1 MSTHRNNRIVHDQ
14 GQIYRLQLEERSYL
28 QETHNQTELHIKE
41 IAGLDI
47 GEFQAVAKGS
57 LKENEYVNIKKELFI
72 KSNGR
77 AHIIFDIQ
85 KLQNFTLAIANP
97 NDRPIH
103 GALYVSPDNG
113 HYASTINKIE
123 IENGKLE
130 IIDCQKRLRF
140 VKVEILGQTGDKG
153 LIFLQGEK

>member
-1 MSTHRNNRIVHDQ
+1 MSTEKNNRIVRDQ
-14 GQIYRLQLEERSYL
+14 GQIFRLQREERSYL

-47 GEFQAVAKGS
+47 GEFQAMTRS
-57 LKENEYVNIKKELFI
+57 LGENEYVNIKKELFI
-72 KSNGR
+72 KSTGK

-97 NDRPIH
+97 NDRSIQ
-103 GALYVSPDNG
+103 GSLYVSPDNG

-130 IIDCQKRLRF
+130 ILDCQKKLRF
-140 VKVEILGQTGDKG
+140 VKVEIWGQTGDKG
-153 LIFLQGEK
+153 LVFLQGEK

>member
-1 MSTHRNNRIVHDQ
+1 MSTEKSNRIIRDQ
-14 GQIYRLQLEERSYL
+14 GQIFRLQREERSYL

-47 GEFQAVAKGS
+47 GEFQAMTRSFG
-57 LKENEYVNIKKELFI
+57 ENEYVNIKKELFI
-72 KSNGR
+72 KSTGK

-85 KLQNFTLAIANP
+85 RLQNFTLAIANP
-97 NDRPIH
+97 NDRSIH
-103 GALYVSPDNG
+103 GSLYVSPDNG

-130 IIDCQKRLRF
+130 ILDCQKKLRF
-140 VKVEILGQTGDKG
+140 VKVEIMGQTGDKG
-153 LIFLQGEK
+153 LVFLQGEK

>member
-1 MSTHRNNRIVHDQ
+1 MSTEKNNRIVRDH
-14 GQIYRLQLEERSYL
+14 GQIYRLQREERSYM

-47 GEFQAVAKGS
+47 GEFQAMTRS
-57 LKENEYVNIKKELFI
+57 LGENEYVNIKKELFI
-72 KSNGR
+72 KSTGK

-97 NDRPIH
+97 NDRLIH
-103 GALYVSPDNG
+103 GSLYVSPDNG

-130 IIDCQKRLRF
+130 ILDCQKKLRY

-153 LIFLQGEK
+153 LVFLQGEK

>member
-1 MSTHRNNRIVHDQ
+1 MSTEKSNRIIRDQ
-14 GQIYRLQLEERSYL
+14 GQIFRLQREERSYL

-47 GEFQAVAKGS
+47 GEFQAVTRS
-57 LKENEYVNIKKELFI
+57 LGENEYVNIKKELFI
-72 KSNGR
+72 KSTGK

-85 KLQNFTLAIANP
+85 RLQNFTLAIANP
-97 NDRPIH
+97 NDRSIH
-103 GALYVSPDNG
+103 GSLYVSPDNG

-130 IIDCQKRLRF
+130 ILDCQKKLRF
-140 VKVEILGQTGDKG
+140 VKVEIMGQTGDKG
-153 LIFLQGEK
+153 LVFLQGEK

>member
-1 MSTHRNNRIVHDQ
+1 MSTEKNNRIVRDQ
-14 GQIYRLQLEERSYL
+14 GQIFRLQREERSYL

-47 GEFQAVAKGS
+47 GEFQAMTRS
-57 LKENEYVNIKKELFI
+57 LGENEYVNIKKELFI
-72 KSNGR
+72 KSTGK

-97 NDRPIH
+97 NDRSIH
-103 GALYVSPDNG
+103 GSLYVSPDNG

-130 IIDCQKRLRF
+130 ILDCQKKLRF
-140 VKVEILGQTGDKG
+140 VKVEIWGQTGDKG
-153 LIFLQGEK
+153 LVFLQGEK

>member
-1 MSTHRNNRIVHDQ
+1 MSTEKNNRIVRDH
-14 GQIYRLQLEERSYL
+14 GQIYRLQREERSYL

-47 GEFQAVAKGS
+47 GEFQAMTRSFG
-57 LKENEYVNIKKELFI
+57 ENEYVNIKKELFI
-72 KSNGR
+72 KSTGK

-85 KLQNFTLAIANP
+85 RLQNFTLAIANP
-97 NDRPIH
+97 NDRSIH
-103 GALYVSPDNG
+103 GSLYVSPDNG

-130 IIDCQKRLRF
+130 ILDCQKKLRF
-140 VKVEILGQTGDKG
+140 VKVEIMGQTGDKG
-153 LIFLQGEK
+153 LVFLQGEK